1 MWRKTRDPPPSGS
14 SCYGVDINRNWPHA
28 SWNQS
33 SGASTNP
40 CAEDY
45 KGPSAGS
52 TVEVQGLAAFLD
64 ERANSTAG
72 GKMYMDV
79 HSYSQLFMSGTQ
91 FLSAV
96 ANVVFDP

>member
-1 MWRKTRDPPPSGS
+1 M
-14 SCYGVDINRNWPHA
+14 DINRNWPHA

-64 ERANSTAG
+64 ERANSSAG

-79 HSYSQLFMSGTQ
+79 HSYSQLFMSGMYSFFSDRSSLILTD
-91 FLSAV
+91 
-96 ANVVFDP
+96 VVNSLRVDV